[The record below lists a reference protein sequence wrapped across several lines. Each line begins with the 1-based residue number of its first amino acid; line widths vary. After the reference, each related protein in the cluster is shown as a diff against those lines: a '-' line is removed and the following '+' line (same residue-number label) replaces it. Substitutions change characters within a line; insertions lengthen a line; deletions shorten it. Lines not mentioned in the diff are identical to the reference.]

1 VKNELIIVRIG
12 EIALKAKQTRMRFEN
27 ILISNIN
34 KALVKKNISF
44 KIKREWGRIFVYTN
58 RINKS
63 IEIIKKIFGI
73 TSISPAVKTY
83 GDIESISKLAVCI
96 SQGNVTKNDSFA
108 LRVER
113 TGNHSF
119 SSQDVAVRVGNDI
132 VQATKSSVDL
142 TKPDFELFIEIRN
155 DDAYLF
161 TNKIPCNGGLPLKSQ
176 GNVLVFVDNKNSF
189 LASWYIMRR
198 GCKPFFIINNKSFL
212 DDISNFINKWFAEEE
227 FINYDSK
234 KPIYDFINETA
245 QNKKCHALVTG
256 HSLYGNSENVLSE
269 IKLLTENLDIPI
281 FHPLI
286 AMDKDE
292 IQKMSKKIGV
302 FQ

>member
-1 VKNELIIVRIG
+1 MKNELIIIRMG
-12 EIALKAKQTRMRFEN
+12 EIALKAKQTRTRFEN
-27 ILISNIN
+27 ILINNIN
-34 KALVKKNISF
+34 NALSKKNISF
-44 KIKREWGRIFVYTN
+44 KIKREWGRIFVYSDQ
-58 RINKS
+58 INES
-63 IEIIKKIFGI
+63 INILQRIFGI

-83 GDIESISKLAVCI
+83 GDIESISKLAVNI
-96 SQGNVTKNDSFA
+96 SQDNTTKNDSFA

-155 DDAYLF
+155 NDAYLF
-161 TNKIPCNGGLPLKSQ
+161 TKKVSCNGGLPLKSQ
-176 GNVLVFVDNKNSF
+176 GNVLVFVDSKNSF

-198 GCKPFFIINNKSFL
+198 GCKAFFLINNKSFL
-212 DDISNFINKWFAEEE
+212 NGLSDFINKWFAEEE
-227 FINYDSK
+227 FINYDPK

-245 QNKKCHALVTG
+245 QNKKCYALVAS
-256 HSLYGNSENVLSE
+256 HSLYEDSENVLSE
-269 IKLLTENLDIPI
+269 IKLLTENLDIPVL
-281 FHPLI
+281 HPLI

-302 FQ
+302 A